1 MGSLG
6 EKTGARP
13 AGRKPRF
20 LCLHGFRTSG
30 AIMRK
35 QVVGKWPADITAR
48 LDLVFADAPFPAEGK
63 SDVEGIFDPPYYE
76 WFQFEKDF
84 TEYRNFDKC
93 LNYIEELMIKE
104 GPFDGLMGFSQGSI
118 LSAALPGLQ
127 EQGLALTKVPKIK
140 YLIIIGGAKFLSPT
154 VAEKA
159 YANKIKCPSVHF
171 LGDNDFLKTY
181 GEKLVESYVDPFI
194 IRHPKGHTVPRL
206 DEKSL
211 EVMLRFLDQIEETAE
226 AEADHSSS
234 DVDEQEFFL

>member
-1 MGSLG
+1 MPWSL
-6 EKTGARP
+6 
-13 AGRKPRF
+13 
-20 LCLHGFRTSG
+20 
-30 AIMRK
+30 
-35 QVVGKWPADITAR
+35 
-48 LDLVFADAPFPAEGK
+48 
-63 SDVEGIFDPPYYE
+63 
-76 WFQFEKDF
+76 
-84 TEYRNFDKC
+84 
-93 LNYIEELMIKE
+93 
-104 GPFDGLMGFSQGSI
+104 
-118 LSAALPGLQ
+118 
-127 EQGLALTKVPKIK
+127 GLALTKVPKIK